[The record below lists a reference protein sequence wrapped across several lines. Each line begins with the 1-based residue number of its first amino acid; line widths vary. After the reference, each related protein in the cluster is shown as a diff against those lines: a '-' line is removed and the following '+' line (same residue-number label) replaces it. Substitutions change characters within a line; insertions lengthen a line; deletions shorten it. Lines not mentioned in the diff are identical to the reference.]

1 MITVAMVLK
10 FWSKPA
16 RVDNQKLNLS
26 IDKEIDQ
33 PSVVITCLCKRIRSI
48 SHDVKDATI

>member
-1 MITVAMVLK
+1 MAMVLK
-10 FWSKPA
+10 FWSQPA

-26 IDKEIDQ
+26 IDKEIVDQ

-48 SHDVKDATI
+48 SDDVKDDTI